1 MRVLIITN
9 LYPPHG
15 RGGAE
20 VVVAQEA
27 RELRDAGHQVFVL
40 TTKPFGGFS
49 SLLPRES
56 IEDGIHVYRFFPLN
70 IFWYRHD
77 FKYPSSVR
85 LVWHIIDTMSPHA
98 WLVMR
103 TILKRIAPDEIR
115 THNLKGIGFTVAYA
129 VRRAIARRR
138 ADARLHTPP
147 RWSHFLH
154 DVQLVTPSGLLRYHD
169 EHAWQHRGMPTRLY
183 RALCRYLF
191 GSPPVVR
198 APSQWVWNAHRQ
210 YGFFPNSTFELIRW
224 YTHEHILYSWQS
236 KRPVRF
242 LFVGQ
247 LALHKGILFLLDVLR
262 EVPGGTC
269 TVHIVGD
276 GQLMEATRI
285 LAREMPWIHV
295 HGHMTLA
302 GVKELFRDTDVLL
315 FPSLAH
321 ENCPTIIAEA
331 LRHKIPVLAS
341 SVGGVPEMVQDDMN
355 GWLVE
360 AGNRRAWKEAIQRIV
375 G

>member
-1 MRVLIITN
+1 MRVLLITN

-49 SLLPRES
+49 SLIPRES

-77 FKYPSSVR
+77 FKYPWPVR
-85 LVWHIIDTMSPHA
+85 LVWQVIDTINPHA
-98 WLVMR
+98 WF
-103 TILKRIAPDEIR
+103 IARRLLRQCEPDEIR
-115 THNLKGIGFTVAYA
+115 THNLKGIGITMAYA
-129 VRRAIARRR
+129 VRRTVAKERARRR
-138 ADARLHTPP
+138 LHAPP

-154 DVQLVTPSGLLRYHD
+154 DVQLVTPSGLLGYHD
-169 EHAWQHRGMPTRLY
+169 EHAWQHVGLPTRLY
-183 RALCRYLF
+183 RALCRHLF
-191 GSPPVVR
+191 GSPAIVR
-198 APSQWVWNAHRQ
+198 APSQWVWDVHRKH
-210 YGFFPNSTFELIRW
+210 GFFPKSAFALTKW
-224 YTHEHILYSWQS
+224 YTHEHFLYSWQP

-247 LALHKGILFLLDVLR
+247 LAPHKGILFLLDVLR

-269 TVHIVGD
+269 SVHVVGD
-276 GQLMEATRI
+276 GPQMQATRT

-295 HGHMTLA
+295 HGHVTLA

-341 SVGGVPEMVQDDMN
+341 SVGGVPEMVQSGIN

-360 AGNRRAWKEAIQRIV
+360 AGNRRAWKEALQRII